1 MPTTNLK
8 DNIICSSSLLLKITS
23 IKNSYLCF
31 VPLWIKC
38 VRCYLCSK
46 ERVILPGLPFSWH
59 HLSMRF
65 CWSKDGWGEERC
77 IGTLSHTDSKFSG
90 SSKLEKPP
98 FQCYEQLDVLQDV
111 KSCATFSFV
120 LRKIPQ
126 WVPLLYRHK
135 TPMFKK
141 LWLLRAK
148 LFIEIMEK
156 AGFNFCRL
164 FPIKKNSFFISVFIA
179 AYFQTVAFL
188 VGEDVW

>member
-1 MPTTNLK
+1 MYDVICVTEKGWFFLAYLFP
-8 DNIICSSSLLLKITS
+8 DIILAWDFVGPRMTGKRDA
-23 IKNSYLCF
+23 LC
-31 VPLWIKC
+31 
-38 VRCYLCSK
+38 
-46 ERVILPGLPFSWH
+46 
-59 HLSMRF
+59 
-65 CWSKDGWGEERC
+65 
-77 IGTLSHTDSKFSG
+77 TLSHTDSKFFG

-98 FQCYEQLDVLQDV
+98 FQCCEQLDVLQDV

-126 WVPLLYRHK
+126 WVPLLYRYK

-141 LWLLRAK
+141 LLLLRAK

-156 AGFNFCRL
+156 AEFNFCRL